1 MTDAAT
7 AAEGPEHA
15 GSEVAVVVVS
25 HETREEAVA
34 CLRSADAA
42 GASEL
47 VLVDNG
53 STDGT
58 AAAARAAVP
67 RTRILELANAGFAR
81 GANAGV
87 RATRAPVV
95 VVANADVRFAPD
107 ALQVLAGCL
116 LEEPD
121 VAAVGPLVT
130 YPDGSPQASARRV
143 PDVATAVGHAVLGRV
158 MPGNRFTRHY
168 RALDADPSRRR
179 DVDWLSGC
187 AVALRR
193 SAFDEVGGFDPGYF
207 LYVEDVDLGVRL
219 RAASWRLRYEPAAR
233 VDHRVGA
240 STHRRR
246 GRALLHHARGLDR
259 FYGRHLATTVP
270 RRVARGLLR
279 VALVGWV
286 AASLLGER
294 LERLLGLRRSTTGE
308 RGGRV

>member
-1 MTDAAT
+1 MTDAAAVGDEPT
-7 AAEGPEHA
+7 APD
-15 GSEVAVVVVS
+15 VAVVVVS
-25 HETREEAVA
+25 HETRDEAVA
-34 CLRSADAA
+34 CLGSADAA

-67 RTRILELANAGFAR
+67 RTRVLELDNAGFAR

-95 VVANADVRFAPD
+95 VVSNADVRFATD
-107 ALQVLAGCL
+107 ALRVLARSVLG
-116 LEEPD
+116 EPD
-121 VAAVGPLVT
+121 VAAAGPLVT
-130 YPDGSPQASARRV
+130 YPDGSPQASARRL
-143 PDVATAVGHAVLGRV
+143 PDVATAVGHALLGRLL
-158 MPGNRFTRHY
+158 PTNRFTHHY
-168 RALDADPSRRR
+168 RALDADPSRPR

-193 SAFDEVGGFDPGYF
+193 SAFDEVDGFDPGYF

-219 RAASWRLRYEPAAR
+219 RAASWRLRYEPAAT
-233 VDHRVGA
+233 VSHRVGA

-270 RRVARGLLR
+270 RRLARALLR
-279 VALVGWV
+279 VALAGWI
-286 AASLLGER
+286 ATSLLGER
-294 LERLLGLRRSTTGE
+294 LERLLGLRRSATGE

>member
-1 MTDAAT
+1 MTGAT
-7 AAEGPEHA
+7 APGEEPVTPP
-15 GSEVAVVVVS
+15 VAVVVVS
-25 HETREEAVA
+25 HETRDEAVA
-34 CLRSADAA
+34 CLRSAAAA
-42 GASEL
+42 GADEL

-67 RTRILELANAGFAR
+67 RARVLELDNAGFAR

-95 VVANADVRFAPD
+95 VVSNADVRFAPD
-107 ALQVLAGCL
+107 ALHVLARRV

-130 YPDGSPQASARRV
+130 YPDGSPQASARRL
-143 PDVATAVGHAVLGRV
+143 PDVATAVGHALLGRV
-158 MPGNRFTRHY
+158 VPGNRFTRHY
-168 RALDADPSRRR
+168 RALDADPSRPR

-193 SAFDEVGGFDPGYF
+193 AAFDEVDGFDPAYF

-219 RAASWRLRYEPAAR
+219 RGASWRLRYEPAAT
-233 VDHRVGA
+233 VSHRVGA

-246 GRALLHHARGLDR
+246 GRALVHHARGLDR

-270 RRVARGLLR
+270 RRLARGLLR
-279 VALVGWV
+279 VALAGWV
-286 AASLLGER
+286 VSSLLGER